1 VKCSTEYRVTANPT
15 RGFRFS
21 ELGTSYW
28 VLGTARLTAII
39 EKRMGFG
46 LSKEEKHIQ
55 VEPLLL
61 EVADVM
67 ATSLD
72 LDTTLRRVAEVVRK
86 VIDYEIFA
94 ILLLNEKSQELR
106 IRFQV
111 GYPPE
116 FAERARIKVGEG
128 VTGQAAQLRRAVL
141 IDDVTL
147 DPRYISAVPNVR
159 SELAVPLTTK
169 NRVIGVID
177 LEARDP
183 GYFNEEHSRL
193 LTLIASRMAAGIE
206 NAQLYTR
213 TTKQARILL
222 LLNEIARELTSI
234 LNLDELLGRIAELL
248 RRLIDFQMF
257 SILLLDSS
265 GEKLQHRFSLRFN
278 ENVHLKQEIPLGHGV
293 VGAAAETKQAI
304 LVPDVSKDPRYIV
317 LNPETR
323 SELAVPLIYKDKAI
337 GVLDLE
343 HTRRGFFTDD
353 HRRTIMTLAAQV
365 AIAIENA
372 RLYEEIARQ
381 ERRLERDLALARELQ
396 MRLLPQTLPK
406 LAHLDLAAKFTPAR
420 AIGGDLYDFIPYSL
434 SRLGIVIGDVS
445 GKGAPAAIYAA
456 LVSGILRSHAPI
468 EPGPAEMLSAVNL
481 SLAERRI
488 EAQFVSLIYAVW
500 DDEHR
505 TLLVANSGLPRPIHV
520 HDGKNS
526 AIDATGLPLG
536 LFDDADYDEFR
547 FKMKPGDMFVF
558 FSDGIL
564 DARNRRGE
572 LFGRGRVE
580 KIVAECAGRSAACV
594 VDSLF
599 KAAAEHSAGVETFD
613 DQTVVAI
620 QVKDGTAPSASK
632 RK

>member
-1 VKCSTEYRVTANPT
+1 MEST
-15 RGFRFS
+15 
-21 ELGTSYW
+21 
-28 VLGTARLTAII
+28 
-39 EKRMGFG
+39 
-46 LSKEEKHIQ
+46 LSRSDKHLN
-55 VEPLLL
+55 VDPLLL
-61 EVADVM
+61 EVSDVM

-72 LDTTLRRVAEVVRK
+72 LDTTLRRTAEVVRK

-94 ILLLNEKSQELR
+94 ILLLNEKTQELR
-106 IRFQV
+106 FRFQI
-111 GYPPE
+111 GYPQE

-128 VTGQAAQLRRAVL
+128 VTGLAVQERKAIL
-141 IDDVTL
+141 IDDVTR
-147 DPRYISAVPNVR
+147 DSRYIAAVPNVR
-159 SELAVPLTTK
+159 SELAVPLTSK

-177 LEARDP
+177 LEARNP
-183 GYFNEEHSRL
+183 GYFREEHKRL

-213 TTKQARILL
+213 TTRQARILL
-222 LLNEIARELTSI
+222 LMNEIARELSSI

-248 RRLIDFQMF
+248 RRLIDYQMF

-278 ENVHLKQEIPLGHGV
+278 ENVHVKQEIPFGYGLVGH
-293 VGAAAETKQAI
+293 AAQTRQAI
-304 LVPDVSKDPRYIV
+304 LVPDVTKDPRYIAG
-317 LNPETR
+317 NPETR
-323 SELAVPLIYKDKAI
+323 SELAVPLIYKDKVI

-353 HRRTIMTLAAQV
+353 HRRTMVTLAAQV

-381 ERRLERDLALARELQ
+381 ERRLERDLSLARELQ

-406 LAHLDLAAKFTPAR
+406 MKHLEVAAKFTPAR

-505 TLLVANSGLPRPIHV
+505 TLLVANSGLPRPV
-520 HDGKNS
+520 LVRDGK
-526 AIDATGLPLG
+526 ITVIEATGLPLG
-536 LFDDADYDEFR
+536 LFDDVDYDEFR
-547 FKMKPGDMFVF
+547 FDMKPGDIFVF

-572 LFGRGRVE
+572 LFGRTRVE
-580 KIVAECAGRSAACV
+580 KIIAECAGRSADCV

-613 DQTVVAI
+613 DQTVLAI
-620 QVKDGTAPSASK
+620 KVKGGAGTSSK
-632 RK
+632 GK

>member
-1 VKCSTEYRVTANPT
+1 
-15 RGFRFS
+15 
-21 ELGTSYW
+21 
-28 VLGTARLTAII
+28 
-39 EKRMGFG
+39 MGSV
-46 LSKEEKHIQ
+46 LSKSVDPLP

-61 EVADVM
+61 EVADVL

-94 ILLLNEKSQELR
+94 ILLLNEKTQELR
-106 IRFQV
+106 FRFQT

-116 FAERARIKVGEG
+116 FTEKARVKVGQG
-128 VTGQAAQLRRAVL
+128 VTGQAAQLRKAVL
-141 IDDVTL
+141 VDDVTQ
-147 DPRYISAVPNVR
+147 DPTYIAAVPNVR
-159 SELAVPLTTK
+159 SELAVPLITK

-177 LEARDP
+177 LEARDA

-193 LTLIASRMAAGIE
+193 LTLVASRIAGGIE

-213 TTKQARILL
+213 TTRQARILL
-222 LLNEIARELTSI
+222 LLNEIARELSSI
-234 LNLDELLGRIAELL
+234 LNLDELLSRVAELL
-248 RRLIDFQMF
+248 RRLIDYQMF

-265 GEKLQHRFSLRFN
+265 GEKLQHRFSLRFH
-278 ENVHLKQEIPLGHGV
+278 ENIHLKHEVPMGRGL
-293 VGAAAETKQAI
+293 VGFAAESKQAV
-304 LVPDVSKDPRYIV
+304 LVPDVSKDPRYIEG
-317 LNPETR
+317 NPETR
-323 SELAVPLIYKDKAI
+323 SELAVPLIYKDKVI

-353 HRRTIMTLAAQV
+353 HRRTMMTLAAQV

-406 LAHLDLAAKFTPAR
+406 LANLELAAKFVPAR

-468 EPGPAEMLSAVNL
+468 EPGPAEMLRAVNL

-500 DDEHR
+500 DDPHR
-505 TLLVANSGLPRPIHV
+505 TLVVANSGLPRPIHV
-520 HDGKNS
+520 HAGKNHV
-526 AIDATGLPLG
+526 IEATGLPLG
-536 LFDDADYDEFR
+536 LFDDANYDEFR
-547 FKMKPGDMFVF
+547 FKMKPGDLFVF

-564 DARNRRGE
+564 DARNRNGE

-580 KIVAECAGRSAACV
+580 KLIGECTAQSADCV
-594 VDSLF
+594 VDTLF
-599 KAAAEHSAGVETFD
+599 KAVAEHSAGVETFD

-620 QVKDGTAPSASK
+620 KVKDSSASSSPK

>member
-1 VKCSTEYRVTANPT
+1 
-15 RGFRFS
+15 
-21 ELGTSYW
+21 
-28 VLGTARLTAII
+28 
-39 EKRMGFG
+39 MGSV
-46 LSKEEKHIQ
+46 LSKPDRLP
-55 VEPLLL
+55 VESLLL
-61 EVADVM
+61 DVADVL

-72 LDTTLRRVAEVVRK
+72 LDTTVSRVAEVVRK

-94 ILLLNEKSQELR
+94 ILLLNEKTQELR
-106 IRFQV
+106 FRFQV

-116 FAERARIKVGEG
+116 FAERRIKVGEG
-128 VTGQAAQLRRAVL
+128 VTGLAAQLGQALL
-141 IDDVTL
+141 IDDVTK
-147 DPRYISAVPNVR
+147 DPRYMAAVPNVC

-177 LEARDP
+177 LEARHQN
-183 GYFNEEHSRL
+183 YFNEEHKRL

-257 SILLLDSS
+257 SILLLDSA
-265 GEKLQHRFSLRFN
+265 GEILQHRFSLRFN
-278 ENVHLKQEIPLGHGV
+278 ENVHLKNDIPLGRGL
-293 VGAAAETKQAI
+293 VGYAAETRQAV
-304 LVPDVSKDPRYIV
+304 LVPDVSKDPRYIEG
-317 LNPETR
+317 NPETR
-323 SELAVPLIYKDKAI
+323 SELAAPLTYKDKVI

-343 HTRRGFFTDD
+343 HTRRGFFTDE
-353 HRRTIMTLAAQV
+353 HRRTMTTLAAQV

-372 RLYEEIARQ
+372 QLYEEIGRQ
-381 ERRLERDLALARELQ
+381 ERKLERDLALARELQ
-396 MRLLPQTLPK
+396 KRLLPQSLPK
-406 LAHLDLAAKFTPAR
+406 LANLEVAAKFMPAR
-420 AIGGDLYDFIPYSL
+420 AIGGDLYDFVNYSQ
-434 SRLGIVIGDVS
+434 SRLGMVIGDVS

-505 TLLVANSGLPRPIHV
+505 TLLVANSGLPRPVLV

-526 AIDATGLPLG
+526 VIEATGLPLG
-536 LFDDADYDEFR
+536 LFDDASYDEFR

-564 DARNRRGE
+564 DARNRKGE
-572 LFGRGRVE
+572 LFGRGQVE
-580 KIVAECAGRSAACV
+580 KIIAECAGQSAACV
-594 VDSLF
+594 VESLF

-620 QVKDGTAPSASK
+620 KVKGTAAQSSSK

>member
-1 VKCSTEYRVTANPT
+1 
-15 RGFRFS
+15 
-21 ELGTSYW
+21 L
-28 VLGTARLTAII
+28 
-39 EKRMGFG
+39 
-46 LSKEEKHIQ
+46 Q
-55 VEPLLL
+55 VETLLL
-61 EVADVM
+61 EVADVL

-94 ILLLNEKSQELR
+94 ILLLNEKTQELR
-106 IRFQV
+106 FRFQV
-111 GYPPE
+111 GYPPDFTE
-116 FAERARIKVGEG
+116 GARVKVGEG
-128 VTGQAAQLRRAVL
+128 VTGQAAQSRQAVL
-141 IDDVTL
+141 VDDVTQ
-147 DPRYISAVPNVR
+147 DPAYISAVPNVR
-159 SELAVPLTTK
+159 SELAVPLITK

-193 LTLIASRMAAGIE
+193 LTLVASRIASGIE

-213 TTKQARILL
+213 TTRQARILL
-222 LLNEIARELTSI
+222 LLNEIARELSSI
-234 LNLDELLGRIAELL
+234 LNVDELLSRVAELL
-248 RRLIDFQMF
+248 RKLIDYQMF

-265 GEKLQHRFSLRFN
+265 GEKLQHRFSLRFH
-278 ENVHLKQEIPLGHGV
+278 ENTHLKHEVPLGRGII
-293 VGAAAETKQAI
+293 GRAAQTGQAI
-304 LVPDVSKDPRYIV
+304 LVPDVSKDPRYV
-317 LNPETR
+317 EANPETK
-323 SELAVPLIYKDKAI
+323 SELAVPLIYKDKVI

-353 HRRTIMTLAAQV
+353 HRRTMMTLAAQV

-396 MRLLPQTLPK
+396 MRLLPQALPL
-406 LAHLDLAAKFTPAR
+406 LANLELAAKFVPAR

-468 EPGPAEMLSAVNL
+468 EPGPAEMLRAVNL

-488 EAQFVSLIYAVW
+488 EAQFVSIIYAVW
-500 DDEHR
+500 DDEHQ
-505 TLLVANSGLPRPIHV
+505 TLQVANSGLPRPIHV
-520 HDGKNS
+520 HAGKNLV
-526 AIDATGLPLG
+526 IEATGLPLG
-536 LFDDADYDEFR
+536 LFDDANYDEFTFR
-547 FKMKPGDMFVF
+547 MKPGDMFVF

-572 LFGRGRVE
+572 LFGRGHVE
-580 KIVAECAGRSAACV
+580 QLVAECAGKSADCV
-594 VDSLF
+594 VNSLF
-599 KAAAEHSAGVETFD
+599 KAAAEHSAGVESFD

-620 QVKDGTAPSASK
+620 KVKDVPGSDSSK

>member
-1 VKCSTEYRVTANPT
+1 
-15 RGFRFS
+15 
-21 ELGTSYW
+21 
-28 VLGTARLTAII
+28 
-39 EKRMGFG
+39 MGSVP
-46 LSKEEKHIQ
+46 SKHEKH
-55 VEPLLL
+55 VPVDPLLL
-61 EVADVM
+61 EVSDVM

-94 ILLLNEKSQELR
+94 ILLLNEKTQELR
-106 IRFQV
+106 FRFQI
-111 GYPPE
+111 GYPRE

-128 VTGQAAQLRRAVL
+128 VTGLAVQLRQSIL
-141 IDDVTL
+141 INDVTQ
-147 DPRYISAVPNVR
+147 DPRYIAAIPNVC

-177 LEARDP
+177 LEARHQN
-183 GYFNEEHSRL
+183 YFNEEHKRL

-248 RRLIDFQMF
+248 QRLIDFQIF

-278 ENVHLKQEIPLGHGV
+278 ENVHVKHEIPLGRGL
-293 VGAAAETKQAI
+293 VGQAALTRQAI
-304 LVPDVSKDPRYIV
+304 LVPDVSKDPRYV
-317 LNPETR
+317 EGNPETR
-323 SELAVPLIYKDKAI
+323 SELAVPLIYKDKVI

-353 HRRTIMTLAAQV
+353 HRRTMTTLAAQV

-396 MRLLPQTLPK
+396 TRLLPQTLPQ
-406 LAHLDLAAKFTPAR
+406 LAPLELAAKFTPAR

-468 EPGPAEMLSAVNL
+468 EPSPAEMLSAVNL

-500 DDEHR
+500 DDQHR
-505 TLLVANSGLPRPIHV
+505 TLLVANSGLPRPVLV
-520 HDGKNS
+520 HDGKNNV
-526 AIDATGLPLG
+526 IEATGLPLG
-536 LFDDADYDEFR
+536 LFDDASYDEFR

-564 DARNRRGE
+564 DARNRKGD

-580 KIVAECAGRSAACV
+580 QIIAECAGRSADCV

-599 KAAAEHSAGVETFD
+599 KAVAEHSAGVETFD
-613 DQTVVAI
+613 DQTVLAI
-620 QVKDGTAPSASK
+620 KVKEGGAPASK

>member
-1 VKCSTEYRVTANPT
+1 MGP
-15 RGFRFS
+15 
-21 ELGTSYW
+21 
-28 VLGTARLTAII
+28 VLNKQET
-39 EKRMGFG
+39 
-46 LSKEEKHIQ
+46 HIH

-61 EVADVM
+61 EVSDVM

-72 LDTTLRRVAEVVRK
+72 LDTTLRRVSEVVRK

-94 ILLLNEKSQELR
+94 ILLLNEKTQELR
-106 IRFQV
+106 FRFQV
-111 GYPPE
+111 GYPTE
-116 FAERARIKVGEG
+116 FAERTRIKVGEG
-128 VTGQAAQLRRAVL
+128 VIGQAVQLRQAIL
-141 IDDVTL
+141 IDDVAH
-147 DPRYISAVPNVR
+147 DPRYIAAVPNVR

-183 GYFNEEHSRL
+183 GYFNEEHRRL

-213 TTKQARILL
+213 TTRQARILL
-222 LLNEIARELTSI
+222 LLNEIARELSSI

-248 RRLIDFQMF
+248 RRLIDYQMF

-278 ENVHLKQEIPLGHGV
+278 ENVQMKQEIPLGRGL
-293 VGAAAETKQAI
+293 VGQAALTRAAI
-304 LVPDVSKDPRYIV
+304 LVPDVSKDPRYIEG
-317 LNPETR
+317 NPETR
-323 SELAVPLIYKDKAI
+323 SELAVPLVYKDKVI
-337 GVLDLE
+337 GVIDLE

-353 HRRTIMTLAAQV
+353 HRRTMTTLAAQI

-406 LAHLDLAAKFTPAR
+406 LEHLELAAKFTPAR

-500 DDEHR
+500 DDENR
-505 TLLVANSGLPRPIHV
+505 TLLVANSGLPRPVLV
-520 HDGKNS
+520 HEGKNS
-526 AIDATGLPLG
+526 VIEATGLPLG
-536 LFDDADYDEFR
+536 LFDDANYDEFR
-547 FKMKPGDMFVF
+547 FKMKPGDTFVF
-558 FSDGIL
+558 FSDGML
-564 DARNRRGE
+564 DARNRKGE

-580 KIVAECAGRSAACV
+580 KIIAECGGRSADCV
-594 VDSLF
+594 VESLF
-599 KAAAEHSAGVETFD
+599 KAVAEHSAGVETFD

-620 QVKDGTAPSASK
+620 KVRDGSASSK

>member
-1 VKCSTEYRVTANPT
+1 
-15 RGFRFS
+15 
-21 ELGTSYW
+21 
-28 VLGTARLTAII
+28 
-39 EKRMGFG
+39 MGSA
-46 LSKEEKHIQ
+46 LSKPVNQ
-55 VEPLLL
+55 LPVEPLLL
-61 EVADVM
+61 EVADVL

-94 ILLLNEKSQELR
+94 ILLLNEKTQELR
-106 IRFQV
+106 FRFQV

-116 FAERARIKVGEG
+116 FAEKARVKVGEG
-128 VTGQAAQLRRAVL
+128 VTGQAAQLRQAVL
-141 IDDVTL
+141 VDDVTK
-147 DPRYISAVPNVR
+147 DPTYIAAIPNVR
-159 SELAVPLTTK
+159 SELAVPLITK

-183 GYFNEEHSRL
+183 DYFNEEHSRL
-193 LTLIASRMAAGIE
+193 LTLVASRIAGGIE

-213 TTKQARILL
+213 TTRQARILL
-222 LLNEIARELTSI
+222 LLNEIARELSSI
-234 LNLDELLGRIAELL
+234 LNLDELLSRVAELL
-248 RRLIDFQMF
+248 RRLIDYQMF

-265 GEKLQHRFSLRFN
+265 GEKLQHRFSLRFH
-278 ENVHLKQEIPLGHGV
+278 ENIHLKHEVPLGRGL
-293 VGAAAETKQAI
+293 VGYAAETKQAV
-304 LVPDVSKDPRYIV
+304 LVPDVTKDPRYIEG
-317 LNPETR
+317 NPETR
-323 SELAVPLIYKDKAI
+323 SELAVPLIYKDKVI

-353 HRRTIMTLAAQV
+353 HRRTMMTLAAQV

-406 LAHLDLAAKFTPAR
+406 LANLELAAKFVPAR

-434 SRLGIVIGDVS
+434 SRLGIAIGDVS

-468 EPGPAEMLSAVNL
+468 EPGPAEMLRAVNL

-505 TLLVANSGLPRPIHV
+505 TLVVANSGLPRPIHV
-520 HDGKNS
+520 HAGRNHV
-526 AIDATGLPLG
+526 IEATGLPLG
-536 LFDDADYDEFR
+536 LFDDANYDEFR
-547 FKMKPGDMFVF
+547 FKMKPGDVFVF

-564 DARNRRGE
+564 DACNRRGE

-580 KIVAECAGRSAACV
+580 KLVTECGGRSADCV
-594 VDSLF
+594 VDILF
-599 KAAAEHSAGVETFD
+599 KAVAEHSAGVETFD

-620 QVKDGTAPSASK
+620 KVKDNPASSSAK